1 MAKISANIR
10 LTFIAL
16 VICCVMTGYAT
27 AHCSEVSEP
36 RIINGSNYES
46 TIAELDLIAQTV
58 GEDKLIIMIA
68 RVGNREPAHSLNR
81 RRLRTVR
88 DYLKF
93 TRAISEQRI
102 VTAEGEPM
110 RGLGRVEVYLDGKL
124 FTVFTLERKR
134 NFAPEP

>member
-1 MAKISANIR
+1 MAKSMANIK
-10 LTFIAL
+10 LIVIAL
-16 VICCVMTGYAT
+16 VICVTPGHAA
-27 AHCSEVSEP
+27 AHCAEVSEP
-36 RIINGSNYES
+36 RIINGGNYES

-68 RVGNREPAHSLNR
+68 RVGNREPARSLNR
-81 RRLRTVR
+81 LRLQAVR

-102 VTAEGEPM
+102 VTAEGDPV

-124 FTVFTLERKR
+124 FTVFTLPRKR